1 MKYFLLI
8 TLFFIIQN
16 CSKPKIV
23 YICGDHICVSKSEA
37 EQYFEENLSLEV
49 KIIDKENKE
58 NFDLVKLNLKDNSRE
73 NRKINIEQEIQPA
86 NKIKTMNSEQIK
98 EIKKNIK
105 KNKEK
110 KKIIK
115 RALNEKVKKK
125 EKNKKIVKKVVNNK
139 IIEKNN
145 IQESTIKINEKR
157 KEIVDICTII
167 EKCSIDEISN
177 YLLEKGFKR
186 DFPDITTK

>member
-49 KIIDKENKE
+49 KIIDKENME
-58 NFDLVKLNLKDNSRE
+58 NFDLVKLNLKDNSLE

-115 RALNEKVKKK
+115 RALNEKVKNSFCF
-125 EKNKKIVKKVVNNK
+125 NKLYVFIVGFSNLFYVFFN
-139 IIEKNN
+139 
-145 IQESTIKINEKR
+145 R
-157 KEIVDICTII
+157 EIVFF
-167 EKCSIDEISN
+167 
-177 YLLEKGFKR
+177 LRF
-186 DFPDITTK
+186 